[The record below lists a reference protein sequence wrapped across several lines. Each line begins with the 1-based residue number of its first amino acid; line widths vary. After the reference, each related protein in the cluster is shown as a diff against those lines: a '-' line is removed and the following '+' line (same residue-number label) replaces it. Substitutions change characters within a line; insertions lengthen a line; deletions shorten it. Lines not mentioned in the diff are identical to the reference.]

1 MGSSLEIA
9 KETETNRVITM
20 ETDCSSDATRS
31 VATRN
36 LMRNQIQHLILRKM
50 ISRQPRWLSLLPN
63 RFIARRNYA
72 KTARGTTSSFRAS
85 QGTTLVATL
94 GRYGP
99 WRVVSTT
106 SLIFRN
112 LASLITNPSL
122 RIALLISKE
131 TSTKSTQQALDTS
144 YTDTSSV

>member
-1 MGSSLEIA
+1 VGSSLEIA

-20 ETDCSSDATRS
+20 ETDCSSDPTS
-31 VATRN
+31 GVATRN
-36 LMRNQIQHLILRKM
+36 LMRDQIQHLILRKM
-50 ISRQPRWLSLLPN
+50 ISRRLSLLPN